1 MKMNKFFSNKYFRYG
16 AFIIGGIF
24 LGWLFFHSPRQTTD
38 NKVTNAQSKQETIW
52 TCAMH
57 PQIRMQEPGKC
68 PICGMDL
75 IPLNQS
81 NAEIDPAAVHLTEE
95 AAQLANVLTSVVTR
109 QKPIKEVRLYGK
121 VQADE
126 RLLQSQVAHISG
138 RIEQLLVN
146 FTGEVVQKGQT
157 LAVIYSPDIV
167 TAQQELLE
175 AAKSKQSQPQIYSAS
190 KERLR
195 QWRLSES
202 QINSIENS
210 GNIQNNVEIVS
221 DISGIITSRRVNNGD
236 YINQGTVLFD
246 VADLSRVWVLFDA
259 YESDLQFL
267 QKGDHLQFTV
277 QALPGIK
284 FAGNIAFIDPVIDPV
299 NRVAKVRI
307 ETENQSGRLKPE
319 MFVTGIV
326 QARLDEYR
334 NMLVIPKSAVL
345 WTGTR
350 SIVYIKQA
358 NTDEPIFKMREI
370 GLGPM
375 LGNSYVITD
384 GLEEGEEIVTQGTF
398 SIDAAAQ
405 LEGKASMMNP
415 SGGRVSTGHNH
426 SGAGEQGTEMP
437 GDNVKSTD
445 DSKNEHDGHNQSEM
459 PIKISVNM
467 DFIKQLNTV
476 FEQYVGLKDAFV
488 LSDVKKVNQAAE
500 KMEKSLTSVDM
511 KLLTGDAHTQ
521 WMKITDKLNKHL
533 RQIQSSGKIEGQRK
547 DFSNLSNEFYKTL
560 KVFGLMGKTVY
571 YQFCPMAFN
580 NKGAFWLSTSK
591 EIRNPYYG
599 DQMLSCGETKETLSY

>member
-1 MKMNKFFSNKYFRYG
+1 MKMKKIFSNNYFRYSSL
-16 AFIIGGIF
+16 IIGGIF
-24 LGWLFFHSPRQTTD
+24 LGWLFFHSPKKTIVQAVKTAE
-38 NKVTNAQSKQETIW
+38 NKQETIW

-57 PQIRMQEPGKC
+57 PQIRMHEPGKC

-75 IPLNQS
+75 IPLNQGNVKIAS
-81 NAEIDPAAVHLTEE
+81 TAVYMTED
-95 AAQLANVLTSVVTR
+95 AVQLANVQTSVVTL
-109 QKPIKEVRLYGK
+109 QKPVKEVRLYGK

-138 RIEQLLVN
+138 RIEKLLVN

-157 LAVIYSPDIV
+157 LAIIYSPEII

-175 AAKSKQSQPQIYSAS
+175 AAKTKQNQPQIYEAA

-202 QINSIENS
+202 QINSVESS

-221 DISGIITSRRVNNGD
+221 DISGIITARRVNNGD

-267 QKGDHLQFTV
+267 QKGDHIDFTV

-307 ETENQSGRLKPE
+307 ETTNQQGKLKPE

-326 QARLDEYR
+326 KARLDEYK
-334 NMLVIPKSAVL
+334 NKLVIPKSAVL

-350 SIVYIKQA
+350 SIVYVKQ
-358 NTDEPIFKMREI
+358 TDTGEPVFKMREV

-384 GLEEGEEIVTQGTF
+384 GLAEGEEIVTQGAF
-398 SIDAAAQ
+398 SVDAAAQ
-405 LEGKASMMNP
+405 LDGIPSMMNP
-415 SGGRVSTGHNH
+415 
-426 SGAGEQGTEMP
+426 GAGIRDEGQGT
-437 GDNVKSTD
+437 GD
-445 DSKNEHDGHNQSEM
+445 
-459 PIKISVNM
+459 
-467 DFIKQLNTV
+467 KQ
-476 FEQYVGLKDAFV
+476 E
-488 LSDVKKVNQAAE
+488 
-500 KMEKSLTSVDM
+500 
-511 KLLTGDAHTQ
+511 
-521 WMKITDKLNKHL
+521 
-533 RQIQSSGKIEGQRK
+533 
-547 DFSNLSNEFYKTL
+547 
-560 KVFGLMGKTVY
+560 
-571 YQFCPMAFN
+571 
-580 NKGAFWLSTSK
+580 
-591 EIRNPYYG
+591 
-599 DQMLSCGETKETLSY
+599 